1 MRVLNSLPE
10 TMVKVNGGMEEW
22 RTEEMEA
29 SERTELKRRVVF
41 FYFRRDGEGKTSHP
55 TDSGFHYALELIYM

>member
-1 MRVLNSLPE
+1 
-10 TMVKVNGGMEEW
+10 
-22 RTEEMEA
+22 MEA

-55 TDSGFHYALELIYM
+55 TDSGFHYALELLIYM